1 MKFIVH
7 LITPIFFFLI
17 SIPNLSAQN
26 QEVIIS
32 GQVIESN
39 SQQPVEFATVM
50 IANKTTKAPIT
61 GVTTDMNG
69 NFSVAVNTTDVFV
82 EISFIGFNTKK
93 ITEFSVENNKINLG
107 IISFS
112 EDSETLD
119 EVVVRAEKSSTEFK
133 LDRRV
138 FNVGKDIS
146 STGASALEVLNNV
159 PSVNVNIEGE
169 ISLRG
174 STGVQILINGKP
186 SVIASEQGNALGT
199 ITADMIDRI
208 EVITNPSAKYEAEG
222 TSGIINIIIKKEE
235 RKGVNG
241 SITLNTGTPHNHSIG
256 LSLNRRTEKFNL
268 FSQIGVGYR
277 ELPRD
282 NRNIN
287 QDLNTL
293 ESILSEGT
301 EFRNETFYNVVLGTD
316 YYINKFNVI
325 TLSGNFAYEV
335 EEQPSRTDFRKI
347 DGTGTEIGEWFRE
360 ETTEA
365 TNPKWRYELQ
375 YKKSFEDD
383 KKHTL
388 LMSALGNFFGKDLS
402 SEFTNV
408 NITGDEAGNDQE
420 TMTDFQEAKY
430 TFSVDYTKPFSEK
443 ITLETGAQYVLNNVS
458 NDFAVS
464 DLINGE
470 LVPNVNLTNIFEYNQ
485 DVLGVYGTGAYEGEK
500 WGLKLGLRIENTDLR
515 TLLVNTDERN
525 NQNFT
530 NFFPSAAT
538 SYKVS
543 SRFSL
548 QGSYSRRIFRPRL
561 WDLNPF
567 FNIRNNFSIRT
578 GNPDLLPEFTD
589 SYEVASI
596 YIFEKVSFNFGV
608 YYRYT
613 TDVVERISTFQDNV
627 TTFQPENIGTKK
639 STGVELNGKYT
650 PAKWLTFN
658 GDVNYVYFK
667 REGTLEG
674 TSFDFDADQWSSK
687 LTAKFKLP
695 ADIDFEMTGQYQ
707 SEQETVQ
714 GTISDNLFMD
724 LGLRKKILKGKMIVN
739 ISVRDVFASRIR
751 ESEIFQEDFYTF
763 ARSLRGRFFT
773 FGISYGFG
781 KGEAMEF
788 SGRRRR

>member
-1 MKFIVH
+1 
-7 LITPIFFFLI
+7 
-17 SIPNLSAQN
+17 
-26 QEVIIS
+26 
-32 GQVIESN
+32 
-39 SQQPVEFATVM
+39 
-50 IANKTTKAPIT
+50 
-61 GVTTDMNG
+61 
-69 NFSVAVNTTDVFV
+69 
-82 EISFIGFNTKK
+82 
-93 ITEFSVENNKINLG
+93 
-107 IISFS
+107 
-112 EDSETLD
+112 
-119 EVVVRAEKSSTEFK
+119 
-133 LDRRV
+133 
-138 FNVGKDIS
+138 
-146 STGASALEVLNNV
+146 
-159 PSVNVNIEGE
+159 
-169 ISLRG
+169 
-174 STGVQILINGKP
+174 
-186 SVIASEQGNALGT
+186 
-199 ITADMIDRI
+199 
-208 EVITNPSAKYEAEG
+208 
-222 TSGIINIIIKKEE
+222 
-235 RKGVNG
+235 
-241 SITLNTGTPHNHSIG
+241 
-256 LSLNRRTEKFNL
+256 
-268 FSQIGVGYR
+268 
-277 ELPRD
+277 
-282 NRNIN
+282 
-287 QDLNTL
+287 
-293 ESILSEGT
+293 
-301 EFRNETFYNVVLGTD
+301 
-316 YYINKFNVI
+316 
-325 TLSGNFAYEV
+325 
-335 EEQPSRTDFRKI
+335 
-347 DGTGTEIGEWFRE
+347 
-360 ETTEA
+360 
-365 TNPKWRYELQ
+365 
-375 YKKSFEDD
+375 
-383 KKHTL
+383 
-388 LMSALGNFFGKDLS
+388 MSALGNFFGKDLS

-548 QGSYSRRIFRPRL
+548 QGSY
-561 WDLNPF
+561 
-567 FNIRNNFSIRT
+567 
-578 GNPDLLPEFTD
+578 
-589 SYEVASI
+589 
-596 YIFEKVSFNFGV
+596 IFEKVSFNFGV

-714 GTISDNLFMD
+714 GKIADNLFMD